1 VASPDVGAIQYL
13 FPETSEDATT
23 VVDNT
28 DFLELYAGVALAGLS
43 ARAYV
48 TNDYFNTDE
57 DAIYVTAASK
67 YDIKDDLAV
76 TAQAGYSDGD
86 GVGVFIGDSY
96 ADYNSLSLSKSLQS
110 GFGASIAIVNTTLD
124 ESETPL
130 LVDDDSP
137 KCVIS
142 LTENFDL

>member
-1 VASPDVGAIQYL
+1 MGAIQYL

-28 DFLELYAGVALAGLS
+28 DFSEPYAGVALAGLS

-48 TNDYFNTDE
+48 TNDYINTDE
-57 DAIYVTAASK
+57 DAIYVTAAYK

-86 GVGVFIGDSY
+86 GVDVFIGDSY
-96 ADYNSLSLSKSLQS
+96 VDYNSLSLSKSLQS
-110 GFGASIAIVNTTLD
+110 GFGTSIAIVVNTTLD

-130 LVDDDSP
+130 LASDDSA
-137 KCVIS
+137 KFVIS
-142 LTENFDL
+142 LTKNFDL

>member
-1 VASPDVGAIQYL
+1 MGAIQYL

-57 DAIYVTAASK
+57 DAIYVTAAYK

-86 GVGVFIGDSY
+86 GVDVFIGDSY
-96 ADYNSLSLSKSLQS
+96 VDESLSLSKSLQS
-110 GFGASIAIVNTTLD
+110 GFGASFAIVSTTLD

-130 LVDDDSP
+130 FVSADSS
-137 KCVIS
+137 KFVIS
-142 LTENFDL
+142 LTKNFDL

>member
-1 VASPDVGAIQYL
+1 VGAIQYL

-28 DFLELYAGVALAGLS
+28 DFLELYADVALAGLS

-57 DAIYVTAASK
+57 DAIYVTAAYK

-86 GVGVFIGDSY
+86 GVDVFIGDSY
-96 ADYNSLSLSKSLQS
+96 VDHNSLLLSKSLQG
-110 GFGASIAIVNTTLD
+110 GFGESFAIVNTSLN

-130 LVDDDSP
+130 LVSDDSS
-137 KCVIS
+137 KFVIS
-142 LTENFDL
+142 LTKNFDL

>member
-1 VASPDVGAIQYL
+1 VGAIQDL
-13 FPETSEDATT
+13 FPKTSEDATT

-28 DFLELYAGVALAGLS
+28 DFLELYADVALAGLS

-57 DAIYVTAASK
+57 DAIYVTAAPK

-86 GVGVFIGDSY
+86 GVDVFIGDSY
-96 ADYNSLSLSKSLQS
+96 VDHNSLLLSKSLQS
-110 GFGASIAIVNTTLD
+110 GFGASFAIVNTTLD

-130 LVDDDSP
+130 LVSDDSS
-137 KCVIS
+137 KFVIS
-142 LTENFDL
+142 LTKNFDL

>member
-1 VASPDVGAIQYL
+1 VASLDVGAIQYL

-57 DAIYVTAASK
+57 DAIYVTAAYK

-86 GVGVFIGDSY
+86 GVDVFIGESY
-96 ADYNSLSLSKSLQS
+96 VDDSLSLSKSLQS

-130 LVDDDSP
+130 FVSVDSS
-137 KCVIS
+137 KFVIS
-142 LTENFDL
+142 LTKNFDL

>member
-1 VASPDVGAIQYL
+1 MASLDVGAIQYL

-28 DFLELYAGVALAGLS
+28 DFSEPYAGVALAGLS

-48 TNDYFNTDE
+48 TNDYFDTDE
-57 DAIYVTAASK
+57 DAIYATAAYK

-86 GVGVFIGDSY
+86 GVDVFIGESY
-96 ADYNSLSLSKSLQS
+96 VDDSLSLSKSLQS

-130 LVDDDSP
+130 FVSVDSS
-137 KCVIS
+137 KFVIS
-142 LTENFDL
+142 LTKNFDL

>member
-1 VASPDVGAIQYL
+1 VASLDVGAIQYL

-57 DAIYVTAASK
+57 DAIYVTAAYK

-86 GVGVFIGDSY
+86 GVDVFIGDSY
-96 ADYNSLSLSKSLQS
+96 VDYNSLSLSKSLQS
-110 GFGASIAIVNTTLD
+110 GFGASFAIVNTTLD

-130 LVDDDSP
+130 LVSDDSS
-137 KCVIS
+137 KFVIS
-142 LTENFDL
+142 LTKNFDL